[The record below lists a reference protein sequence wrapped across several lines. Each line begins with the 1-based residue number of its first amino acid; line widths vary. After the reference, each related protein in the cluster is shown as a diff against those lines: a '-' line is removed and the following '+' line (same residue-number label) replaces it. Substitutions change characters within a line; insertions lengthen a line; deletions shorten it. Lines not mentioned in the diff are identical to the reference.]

1 MKPSE
6 KMKLFRAI
14 ESAGSR
20 NGAQLE
26 NTAGAQ
32 RSNGG
37 VKNTEKCRKRLVYW
51 FFWHKIRTLMLT
63 LIVSI
68 LTFLYGGDGGA
79 RTHDLFDVNEAL

>member
-1 MKPSE
+1 MHSIASAGMKLFFRQMKPSE

-37 VKNTEKCRKRLVYW
+37 VKNTEKCR
-51 FFWHKIRTLMLT
+51 
-63 LIVSI
+63 
-68 LTFLYGGDGGA
+68 
-79 RTHDLFDVNEAL
+79 